1 VYFKYAG
8 KWVRE
13 AFMELIGD
21 SEFSL
26 HGVVRVLEDA
36 YMDVDKSDAG
46 HLAVEVG
53 GSRVL
58 VFYEDEKKMMT
69 LVSMW
74 KIKPNS
80 QQAQLELVNQLNSDL
95 ILVRFTAKLDS
106 NILWCDQQILIK
118 GGVSSRWLVHSLKKF
133 GEVCAGAVKFKSEY
147 FE

>member
-1 VYFKYAG
+1 
-8 KWVRE
+8 
-13 AFMELIGD
+13 MELIGD

-26 HGVVRVLEDA
+26 QRVVRVLEDA

-46 HLAVEVG
+46 HLAVDVG

-74 KIKPNS
+74 KFKPNS
-80 QQAQLELVNQLNSDL
+80 QHAQLELVNQLNSEL

-106 NILWCDQQILIK
+106 NILWCDQQVLIK
-118 GGVSSRWLVHSLKKF
+118 GGVNSRWLVHSLKKF
-133 GEVCAGAVKFKSEY
+133 GEVCAGAVKLKSEC